1 MKLIFRIFTCAAALI
16 LLGACNIKP
25 EAPLKEFHIDS
36 VAQCSHI
43 SQQTSIKFSFDEA
56 DRDKNIAFSAVDNVD
71 WITELET
78 SKSGEIIAHIEEN
91 SGQTRTATITL
102 SAAGYKSAK
111 IQFKQFGVP
120 TEVASHTLMF
130 YFFGRSLDRYF
141 KGNIED
147 AIKAIESGIL
157 GVNNRVILFRH
168 EDKATGYI
176 AELIYDIESGK
187 CTESVMESGITIE
200 GNPIE
205 PSFITKIIDKMTSIA
220 PAERYGLVMAGH
232 GQAWLTREMLN
243 GSSGISTYS
252 YTAPL
257 FTPAAGAEV
266 TRAFGESNVQVN
278 PGEIA
283 EGINNSI
290 ADIDYI
296 LFDACFMSNI
306 ETIYE
311 LRNSANY
318 IIASPCEIMGKGFPY
333 EYTLPHLFINDGAN
347 TDYAAAAESYYLY
360 YRDRYSSPS
369 RCGSIA
375 VYECSEIE
383 ALKEATKE
391 VVKSAKSLENTSY
404 LQTYEGQNPHYFY
417 DFGEWVNAVGTD
429 RAALNNF
436 NVQLEKTVIA
446 KYTLDSF
453 YSAYGSYGTY
463 PIDINVYSGVTTSA
477 PSSKLNSYWKQ
488 TEWYKSVWEL

>member
-1 MKLIFRIFTCAAALI
+1 MKLIFRLFTCISALT
-16 LLGACNIKP
+16 LLGACDLKP
-25 EAPLKEFHIDS
+25 EAPLKEFRIEG
-36 VAQCSHI
+36 VAQCSHN
-43 SQQTSIKFSFDEA
+43 SPQAVIKFSFDET
-56 DRDKNIAFSAVDNVD
+56 DSNTKIRCSAVDNVD
-71 WITELET
+71 WITELDT
-78 SKSGEIIAHIEEN
+78 SNSGEIIVHIEEN
-91 SGQTRTATITL
+91 SGETRTATITL

-111 IQFKQFGVP
+111 IEFKQYGAP

-157 GVNNRVILFRH
+157 GVNNRVILFRQ
-168 EDKATGYI
+168 EDKSTAYI
-176 AELIYDIESGK
+176 AELLYDIESGK
-187 CTESVMESGITIE
+187 CSENIMETGITIE
-200 GNPIE
+200 GNPIKPE
-205 PSFITKIIDKMTSIA
+205 FITKVIDKMASIA

-243 GSSGISTYS
+243 GSTGISTYS
-252 YTAPL
+252 LTAPL
-257 FTPAAGAEV
+257 FVPAEGAEV

-306 ETIYE
+306 ESIYE

-333 EYTLPHLFINDGAN
+333 ERALPYLFINEGAN
-347 TDYAAAAESYYLY
+347 SDYAAAAESYYLY
-360 YRDRYSSPS
+360 YRDSYNSAS
-369 RCGSIA
+369 RCGSVA
-375 VYECSEIE
+375 VYDCSEIE
-383 ALKEATKE
+383 ALKDATKE
-391 VVKSAKSLENTSY
+391 VVKSAKELENSSS
-404 LQTYEGQNPHYFY
+404 LQTYDGQNPHYFY
-417 DFGEWVNAVGTD
+417 DFGEWVNAIGTD
-429 RAALNNF
+429 REAVNRFNN
-436 NVQLEKTVIA
+436 QLEKTIIA

-477 PSSKLNSYWKQ
+477 PSTKLNTYWMQ